1 VTGVIDID
9 SLRPM
14 KAVTGTLPADET
26 GWAFEIK
33 WDGVR
38 IVSGIESGTV
48 RLRSSNGNDVTSR
61 YPELQALANALEHHS
76 VALDGEVVAFDEH
89 GRPNFGLLQ
98 HRMHLANA
106 AEVRKRAETVPI
118 SYVVFDLLHLDGND
132 VTPLAY
138 LDRRRLL
145 TELVPDDGCWTVPAH
160 REGDGATL
168 LEVVE
173 QRGLEGIVAKRCD
186 SPYLVG
192 KRSSSWIKIK
202 VRLQQEFVI
211 GGWQPGEGGRE
222 GQLGSLLVGV
232 YQDGVLRY
240 CGKVGT
246 GFTMRELQRLGGL
259 LAPLATETSPFEPP
273 PPAPIARIA
282 RWVRPELVA
291 QVEFGEW
298 TAEGILRHPSYL
310 GLRDDKQPT
319 DVVREG

>member
-1 VTGVIDID
+1 MIDID

-38 IVSGIESGTV
+38 ILSAIESGTV

-61 YPELQALANALEHHS
+61 YPELQALADALEHHA
-76 VALDGEVVAFDEH
+76 VVLDGEVVAFDEQ
-89 GRPNFGLLQ
+89 GRPNFGRLQ
-98 HRMHLANA
+98 QRMHLANA
-106 AEVRKRAETVPI
+106 AEVRRRAETVPI
-118 SYVVFDLLHLDGND
+118 TYVVFDLLHLDGND
-132 VTPLAY
+132 VAPLPY

-160 REGDGATL
+160 RESDGATL
-168 LEVVE
+168 LEAVKE
-173 QRGLEGIVAKRCD
+173 RGLEGIISKRCD
-186 SPYLVG
+186 SQYLAG
-192 KRSSSWIKIK
+192 KRSSSWIKVK
-202 VRLQQEFVI
+202 VRLRQEFVI
-211 GGWQPGEGGRE
+211 GGWQPGEGGRA
-222 GQLGSLLVGV
+222 GQLGSVLVGV
-232 YQDGVLRY
+232 YEGSTLRY

-246 GFTMRELQRLGGL
+246 GFTMRELQRLGDV
-259 LAPLATETSPFEPP
+259 LAPLATDAPPFDPP

-291 QVEFGEW
+291 EVEFGEW
-298 TAEGILRHPSYL
+298 TSERILRHPSYL